1 MSGTAAVVWVFS
13 PFQMELSSQR
23 TRAAGL
29 PQRLKRCVAMW
40 CDALRRVVERC
51 DALKRAALPTVMS
64 ISPTRLIN

>member
-1 MSGTAAVVWVFS
+1 MARMNAATPDAFAIKF
-13 PFQMELSSQR
+13 PATPKR
-23 TRAAGL
+23 ARAAGMSPAARAL
-29 PQRLKRCVAMW
+29 VAMW